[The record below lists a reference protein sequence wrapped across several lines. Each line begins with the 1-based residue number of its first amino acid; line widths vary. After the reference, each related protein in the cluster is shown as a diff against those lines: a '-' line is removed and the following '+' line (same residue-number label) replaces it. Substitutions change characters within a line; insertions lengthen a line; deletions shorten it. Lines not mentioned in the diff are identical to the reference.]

1 MSGWS
6 QGLSHPR
13 SAHFLMR
20 KEGRVT
26 RTKDELPEA
35 EEATV
40 LVVFAGSQK
49 KWELI

>member
-13 SAHFLMR
+13 SAHFLMQ
-20 KEGRVT
+20 KDCRVT
-26 RTKDELPEA
+26 RTQDELTEA
-35 EEATV
+35 DEATV

>member
-13 SAHFLMR
+13 SAHFR
-20 KEGRVT
+20 RQKDSQAT
-26 RTKDELPEA
+26 RTKDELTEA
-35 EEATV
+35 DEATV
-40 LVVFAGSQK
+40 LVVFSGSQK